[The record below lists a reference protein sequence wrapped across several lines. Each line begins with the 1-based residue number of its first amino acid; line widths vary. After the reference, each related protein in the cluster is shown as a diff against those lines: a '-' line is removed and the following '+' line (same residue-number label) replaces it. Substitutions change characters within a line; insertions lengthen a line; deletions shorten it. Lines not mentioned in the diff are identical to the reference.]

1 TFGSRMV
8 SSTSDA
14 QAVALE
20 NGTTSPINIS
30 SIAFTGTNSGDFA
43 QTNNCGSSLA
53 AGASCSIDVTFT
65 PTAVGTRTATL
76 TVTDTASNSPQTAS
90 VTGTGAGLPGLS
102 PSPVPDFGNQNVG
115 TTSAA
120 QVVTLSNPTATA
132 LTITSIGFTGTNPG
146 DFGQTNN
153 CPLSPSTLAANGSC
167 TINVTFTPTATGSRS
182 ATLTVTDNASNN
194 PQTAGVSGTGVSLPA
209 LSPSPVPDFGNQ
221 NVGTPSAAKA
231 VTLSNPSGAALTITS
246 IGFTGTNP
254 GDFGQ
259 TNNCPLSPSTLAAN
273 GTCTIILTFTPTAN
287 SSPLSLHDALPIS
300 SNNPQTAGV
309 SGTGVSLPAL

>member
-1 TFGSRMV
+1 PQAMQYEVVAPPQSNTTASMTYANSNWNGTIFAAFRGNSTGGSPTVSLSPTSLTFASQTV
-8 SSTSDA
+8 SSTSAA

-65 PTAVGTRTATL
+65 PTAVGTRSATL
-76 TVTDTASNSPQTAS
+76 TVTDNASNSPQTAS

-102 PSPVPDFGNQNVG
+102 PSPVPSFGNQIVG
-115 TTSAA
+115 TT
-120 QVVTLSNPTATA
+120 
-132 LTITSIGFTGTNPG
+132 
-146 DFGQTNN
+146 
-153 CPLSPSTLAANGSC
+153 
-167 TINVTFTPTATGSRS
+167 
-182 ATLTVTDNASNN
+182 
-194 PQTAGVSGTGVSLPA
+194 
-209 LSPSPVPDFGNQ
+209 
-221 NVGTPSAAKA
+221 SAAKA
-231 VTLSNPSGAALTITS
+231 VTLSNPSGTALTITS

-273 GTCTIILTFTPTAN
+273 GTCTINVAFTPTTTFSRTATVTVTDNASN
-287 SSPLSLHDALPIS
+287 S
-300 SNNPQTAGV
+300 PQTAGV
-309 SGTGVSLPAL
+309 SGTGTLLPSLSPSPVPSF